1 MTILLMKRSVLSSV
15 FLSQVPP
22 TQSPSKKIR
31 LGSLSEKAPILMP
44 PIGQRALLGL
54 RSFGH
59 RGRVLIKTD
68 NEPAVLSLKE
78 EMMMRLEVGV
88 IPVESACNES
98 ESIGSVENGMK
109 LFKGMLW
116 VHLLALERK
125 LNGNIPSQHPVWR
138 VWRTS

>member
-1 MTILLMKRSVLSSV
+1 M
-15 FLSQVPP
+15 
-22 TQSPSKKIR
+22 
-31 LGSLSEKAPILMP
+31 
-44 PIGQRALLGL
+44 GL
-54 RSFGH
+54 RSSGH

-88 IPVESACNES
+88 IPVESARNEP
-98 ESIGSVENGMK
+98 ESNSSAENGVK

-125 LNGNIPSQHPVWR
+125 LNGNIPSQHPVWS
-138 VWRTS
+138 VWRTW